1 MSRVCILPGDLGD
14 IYHHHHHHHPHDHH
28 SADLGEGVGVGPVP
42 DHLLGDLGGVQQ
54 AWVHPSTQVNHAV
67 GVSGGRVHSFILG
80 EKQLNAIQLIFFS
93 LVITVYI
100 SLGQKKLYL
109 IFFSAIARQFQ
120 GDYESPKNKFQI
132 NRPINATGRAI

>member
-93 LVITVYI
+93 LVITVYMHGQ
-100 SLGQKKLYL
+100 GQKGHN
-109 IFFSAIARQFQ
+109 RQ
-120 GDYESPKNKFQI
+120 
-132 NRPINATGRAI
+132 